1 MTDSSHFSDP
11 AVPISR
17 RELIAGSVGLAAVL
31 ASDTLCAQ
39 ADIPTSSREL
49 WPWVRS
55 QPVVDTQIS
64 YLDVATMGPTF
75 RAALAAEYRARE
87 ALSLHAA
94 TIPRGNHWAQEST
107 RLATLCGNFF
117 GCDADE
123 VFFTRG
129 SGEALSLVAN
139 GLDLAS
145 GDEVI
150 TTTREHPAAL
160 APWLALARRHGIVV
174 KQIELPA
181 PLTAP
186 EQALGLFAGA
196 VTDRT
201 RVLAFSHVQYTDG
214 AVLPIHDLVQFA
226 RQRGILT
233 VVDGAQAA
241 GMLELDLHEFGC
253 DFYATSF
260 HKWLCASQGTGMLF
274 VRREVADR
282 LWPVTPGGIDAS
294 PAVFTPTDAPG
305 FADVPSALHKFGNN
319 VPHMWPA
326 LRGVEAAFELHQQ
339 IGQPKLEARVRELAI
354 YARLRLQKI
363 SQLEIL
369 TPARPGLW
377 AGILTLR
384 LRGRAASEI
393 ATTLANA
400 RIYVAPLR
408 WPDSDAGAI
417 RVSLHFTTA
426 HDHVDKFAQA
436 MEHVAA

>member
-1 MTDSSHFSDP
+1 MD
-11 AVPISR
+11 A
-17 RELIAGSVGLAAVL
+17 
-31 ASDTLCAQ
+31 
-39 ADIPTSSREL
+39 
-49 WPWVRS
+49 
-55 QPVVDTQIS
+55 QIS
-64 YLDVATMGPTF
+64 YLDVATTGPTF

-87 ALSLHAA
+87 ALSLNAS
-94 TIPRGNHWAQEST
+94 TISRGNHWASEST
-107 RLATLCGNFF
+107 RLATRCAEFF

-123 VFFTRG
+123 VLFTRG

-139 GLDLAS
+139 GLDLNS

-160 APWLALARRHGIVV
+160 APWLVLARRRGILV

-201 RVLAFSHVQYTDG
+201 RVLAFSHVQYSDG
-214 AVLPIHDLVQFA
+214 AVLPVHDLAQFA
-226 RQRGILT
+226 RQRNILT

-241 GMLELDLHEFGC
+241 GMLELELHELGC

-260 HKWLCASQGTGMLF
+260 HKWLCATQGTGMLF

-282 LWPVTPGGIDAS
+282 LWPVTPRGLDAS

-305 FADVPSALHKFGNN
+305 FEDVPSALHKFGNN

-363 SQLEIL
+363 PHLEIL
-369 TPARPGLW
+369 TPVRPGLW

-384 LRGRAASEI
+384 LNGHAATDI
-393 ATTLANA
+393 ATTLANS

-408 WPDSDAGAI
+408 WPGTDDGAI
-417 RVSLHFTTA
+417 RVSLHFTSS
-426 HDHVDKFAQA
+426 HDDVDKLVQA
-436 MEHVAA
+436 LERIAT